1 MGKILIPLAPGFEEI
16 EAVTNIDVLR
26 RAGEDV
32 LTAGIGS
39 RKIEGDHGI
48 KVEAD
53 TEITEVSSEDL
64 SAVVLPGG
72 MPGAANLRGSG
83 RLLKIIR
90 DVNEKG
96 GLCAAVCAA
105 PIVLDAAGIL
115 ADKNATSYPGFDDE
129 MPSCNYQE
137 DRVVIDGNIITGR
150 GPGVVMEF
158 AMTLVEYLLDGKERV
173 QLEDAMLVER
183 K

>member
-26 RAGEDV
+26 RAGLDV
-32 LTAGIGS
+32 LTAGVGS
-39 RKIEGDHGI
+39 REIKGDHGI
-48 KVEAD
+48 KIEAD
-53 TEITEVSSEDL
+53 TEISEVSSDHL

-72 MPGAANLRGSG
+72 MPGAANLRDSS

-90 DVNEKG
+90 EINEKG

-115 ADKNATSYPGFDDE
+115 EGKNATSYPGFDDE
-129 MPSCNYQE
+129 MPSCNYSE
-137 DRVVIDGNIITGR
+137 ERVVIDGNIITGR
-150 GPGVVMEF
+150 GPGVAMEF
-158 AMTLVEYLLDGKERV
+158 AMALVEYLLDAKERA
-173 QLEDAMLVER
+173 QLEDAMLVKR

>member
-1 MGKILIPLAPGFEEI
+1 MAKILIPLAQGFEEI

-26 RAGEDV
+26 RAGLDV

-39 RKIEGDHGI
+39 REIEGDHGI

-53 TEITEVSSEDL
+53 TEISEVAADEL

-72 MPGAANLRGSG
+72 MPGAANLRDSG

-90 DVNEKG
+90 DINEKG

-105 PIVLDAAGIL
+105 PMVLDAAGIL
-115 ADKNATSYPGFDDE
+115 ADKNATSYPGFEEE

-137 DRVVIDGNIITGR
+137 ERVVIDGNIITGR
-150 GPGVVMEF
+150 GPGVAMEF
-158 AMTLVEYLLDGKERV
+158 AMAVVEYLLDAKERV
-173 QLEDAMLVER
+173 QLEESMLVKR

>member
-1 MGKILIPLAPGFEEI
+1 MGKILIPLAQGFEEI

-26 RAGEDV
+26 RAGLDV
-32 LTAGIGS
+32 VTAGIGS
-39 RKIEGDHGI
+39 REIEGDHGI
-48 KVEAD
+48 KIQTD
-53 TEITEVSSEDL
+53 TEISELSSDDL

-72 MPGAANLRGSG
+72 MPGAANLRDSS

-90 DVNEKG
+90 EINEKE

-115 ADKNATSYPGFDDE
+115 EGKNATSYPGFDDE

-137 DRVVIDGNIITGR
+137 KRVVIDGNIITGR
-150 GPGVVMEF
+150 GPGVAMEF
-158 AMTLVEYLLDGKERV
+158 AMTIVEYLLDGEERA
-173 QLEDAMLVER
+173 QLEDAMLVKR

>member
-1 MGKILIPLAPGFEEI
+1 MSKILIPLAPGFEEI

-26 RAGEDV
+26 RAGLDV
-32 LTAGIGS
+32 ITAGVDSKQI
-39 RKIEGDHGI
+39 KGDHGI

-53 TEITEVSSEDL
+53 TTIEEVDPDDL

-72 MPGAANLRGSG
+72 MPGAANLRDSG

-90 DVNEKG
+90 DINEKG

-115 ADKNATSYPGFDDE
+115 EGKNATSYPGFDEE
-129 MPSCNYQE
+129 MPSCNYRE
-137 DRVVIDGNIITGR
+137 DRVVIDDNIITGR
-150 GPGVVMEF
+150 GPGVAMEF
-158 AMTLVEYLLDGKERV
+158 ALTIVEYLLDAKERI
-173 QLEDAMLVER
+173 QLEEAMLVKR

>member
-26 RAGEDV
+26 RAGLNV
-32 LTAGIGS
+32 ITAGVVGKQI
-39 RKIEGDHGI
+39 KGDHGI
-48 KVEAD
+48 KIEAD
-53 TEITEVSSEDL
+53 TTIEEIDSDDL

-72 MPGAANLRGSG
+72 MPGAANLRDSG

-90 DVNEKG
+90 DINDKG

-115 ADKNATSYPGFDDE
+115 EGKNATSYPGFDDE
-129 MPSCNYQE
+129 MPSCNYRE
-137 DRVVIDGNIITGR
+137 ERVVIDGNIITGR
-150 GPGVVMEF
+150 GPGVAMEF
-158 AMTLVEYLLDGKERV
+158 ALTIVEYLLDAEARK
-173 QLEDAMLVER
+173 QLEAAMLV
-183 K
+183 KK

>member
-26 RAGEDV
+26 RAGLDV
-32 LTAGIGS
+32 LTAGIGGIE
-39 RKIEGDHGI
+39 IEGDHGI
-48 KVEAD
+48 KVAAD
-53 TEITEVSSEDL
+53 TEISELSSDNL

-72 MPGAANLRGSG
+72 MPGAANLRDSG

-115 ADKNATSYPGFDDE
+115 EGKNATSYPGFGDE
-129 MPSCNYQE
+129 MPSCNYRE
-137 DRVVIDGNIITGR
+137 ERVVIDGNIITAR
-150 GPGVVMEF
+150 GPGVAMEF
-158 AMTLVEYLLDGKERV
+158 ALTIVEYLLDSKERV
-173 QLEDAMLVER
+173 QLEDSMLV
-183 K
+183 KN